1 MNIILYIMNIILY
14 IMNILCIIYIIL
26 NYIYTHILLY
36 IYIYYIILYYI
47 YIIFIHAYALNFES
61 ILLRIVLAPAGD
73 PWRTLRRIPWRV
85 RRSPWLRRYVRCR
98 DVGDGALEPLDISNS
113 QVFWDIEDRCCL
125 HEFHEVSSV
134 KFNVIIQWVNQ
145 WGYWTF
151 HRQFVEQEQ
160 ECWEDVTLGIA
171 GFLFAKVLEKF
182 RHWVGLRW
190 QNEVENMIC
199 WWQNLGLSPEKENRP
214 RSVNVSMSVIH

>member
-1 MNIILYIMNIILY
+1 M
-14 IMNILCIIYIIL
+14 
-26 NYIYTHILLY
+26 
-36 IYIYYIILYYI
+36 
-47 YIIFIHAYALNFES
+47 
-61 ILLRIVLAPAGD
+61 LRNVLAPAGD

-98 DVGDGALEPLDISNS
+98 DVGDGELEPLDISNS

-125 HEFHEVSSV
+125 YEFHEVSSV
-134 KFNVIIQWVNQ
+134 KFNVVIQWVNQ

-171 GFLFAKVLEKF
+171 GFLLPKSWRNLDTESDWDGKMRWKHDLLMAKSWLISRKREPTA
-182 RHWVGLRW
+182 VG
-190 QNEVENMIC
+190 
-199 WWQNLGLSPEKENRP
+199 
-214 RSVNVSMSVIH
+214 